1 MDIPQI
7 NVNTVD
13 VEISDIKIID
23 VSIPPVRSV
32 IDNLPDN
39 VPMAP
44 PVVVEVGVPVV
55 DVPGCVEAHEV
66 DENNEL
72 EADDPKGTKVFC
84 DGDLPSFNPIDYKP
98 KQLTYTKETPA
109 PVPNTKTPEK
119 DKKKEEDEPGSNI
132 KGTPPVKSPTIETP
146 KIDCP
151 SREQELLNP
160 IGKVLEGNKKIV
172 AYELVGN
179 RCLEVTETLSI
190 PQQIIT
196 SIPNAGMITTT
207 GSIAAV
213 ATTSALLAK
222 PLADILLKVVKPVVK
237 KVIKKIAAI
246 RGKQVKVM
254 SVSERINEQRD
265 RNRAIK
271 ELRQTLKSKTK

>member
-1 MDIPQI
+1 MEIPQI
-7 NVNTVD
+7 NVDSISVQISEVRIDD
-13 VEISDIKIID
+13 VT
-23 VSIPPVRSV
+23 IPPVRSI
-32 IDNLPDN
+32 IDTLPATP
-39 VPMAP
+39 PMAP
-44 PVVVEVGVPVV
+44 PVVVDVGLPIV

-66 DENNEL
+66 NEVNENNKITE
-72 EADDPKGTKVFC
+72 EDPKGTKTFC
-84 DGDLPSFNPIDYKP
+84 DGDLPSFNPINYNP
-98 KQLTYTKETPA
+98 KQLTYTREA
-109 PVPNTKTPEK
+109 PIPKTKTPDK
-119 DKKKEEDEPGSNI
+119 QDKKDELESKLPETPTV
-132 KGTPPVKSPTIETP
+132 KTPPVQTA

-151 SREQELLNP
+151 SREQELTNP

-179 RCLEVTETLSI
+179 KCLEVTETLSI
-190 PQQIIT
+190 PQQIVA

-237 KVIKKIAAI
+237 KVIKKIASI
-246 RGKQVKVM
+246 RGKQPKVM

-271 ELRQTLKSKTK
+271 ELRQTLLSKTK

>member
-7 NVNTVD
+7 NVNTVG
-13 VEISDIKIID
+13 VEIRDIKIID
-23 VSIPPVRSV
+23 VSIPPVRSI
-32 IDNLPDN
+32 IDNLPPN
-39 VPMAP
+39 APLAP
-44 PVVVEVGVPVV
+44 PVVVEVGLPIV

-84 DGDLPSFNPIDYKP
+84 DGDLPSFNPIQYKP
-98 KQLTYTKETPA
+98 KQLNYTKETPA
-109 PVPNTKTPEK
+109 PIPKTKTPDK
-119 DKKKEEDEPGSNI
+119 DDKKDELEPRVP
-132 KGTPPVKSPTIETP
+132 KTPPVKSPTIETP

-151 SREQELLNP
+151 TREQQLLNP
-160 IGKVLEGNKKIV
+160 VGKVLEGNKKII

-179 RCLEVTETLSI
+179 KCLEVTETLSI

-246 RGKQVKVM
+246 RGKKVKVM

-271 ELRQTLKSKTK
+271 ELRQTLMSKTK